1 MKKTKK
7 EESRGITLV
16 ALVITIIVMLIIAGV
31 AVSAITANGIPFGKM
46 QEGTEKYNTAAKE
59 EGAALGE
66 LLETLEEYSTT
77 KYVDWS
83 LFTEK
88 SSFLKTID
96 GEGNLYISEREVEL
110 SESSYTNTGIKLKKV
125 NTGFKANKFIFDD
138 YYGIEYILD
147 SNGKIYKYNE
157 ETESCELLFDGMEF
171 TTQYE
176 TDGKGTYIINKL
188 GDIYLLEESNMSKLD
203 FADKKFDKIMYG
215 SALSKDG
222 ELYNLNYQYK
232 ESGEYTVVEFTNYHF
247 IDVNGDLYYSNKKIN
262 SDTMKFKE
270 FYFYDEYVV
279 DTQGYLY
286 EVSGS
291 NIKPLECGDGILNIN
306 DIETISE
313 SYVALILKNGS
324 AYDTYNEK
332 LISIDG
338 IEIKDA
344 SYTYILDKDN
354 NIYVHDKFEILSK
367 LDVKAKY
374 IVQDYYGKKFI
385 GLDSKIYGIEY
396 TEDYDATL
404 LSGEEKIVDFMVPG
418 NIHGWFG
425 LITINTKGEICY
437 SLEYEQPV

>member
-1 MKKTKK
+1 
-7 EESRGITLV
+7 
-16 ALVITIIVMLIIAGV
+16 MLIIAGV

-46 QEGTEKYNTAAKE
+46 QEGAEKYNTAAKE

-96 GEGNLYISEREVEL
+96 GEGNLYISEEGIRI
-110 SESSYTNTGIKLKKV
+110 SESNYTNTGIKLKKV
-125 NTGFKANKFIFDD
+125 NTGFKASKFIFDD

-147 SNGKIYKYNE
+147 SNGKIYRYNE
-157 ETESCELLFDGMEF
+157 ETENCELLFNGMEF

-203 FADKKFDKIMYG
+203 FGDKKFDKIMYG

-222 ELYNLNYQYK
+222 ELYNLDYQSK
-232 ESGEYTVVEFTNYHF
+232 ESAEYTVVEFTNRHF
-247 IDVNGDLYYSNKKIN
+247 IDVNGDLYYSINNKKIN
-262 SDTMKFKE
+262 SDTVKFKE
-270 FYFYDEYVV
+270 FYGKYAV

-286 EVSGS
+286 KASSS
-291 NIKPLECGDGILNIN
+291 NIKPLECGAVILNIN
-306 DIETISE
+306 DVEKISE
-313 SYVALILKNGS
+313 NYGSLILKNGS
-324 AYDTYNEK
+324 AYDIYDEK

-338 IEIKDA
+338 LQIKDVSA
-344 SYTYILDKDN
+344 TYIIDRDN
-354 NIYVHDKFEILSK
+354 NIYVHDEFEILFK

-374 IVQDYYGKKFI
+374 IREYTERFI
-385 GLDSKIYGIEY
+385 GLDSKIYAIEY
-396 TEDYDATL
+396 TEDYDTVL
-404 LSGEEKIVDFMVPG
+404 LSGEEKIADFMVPS
-418 NIHGWFG
+418 NGWFG
-425 LITINTKGEICY
+425 FITINTKGEICY
-437 SLEYEQPV
+437 SLEYKQPM